1 MSQNQKSTQA
11 QICFSRTLKVKKT
24 PNMNS
29 PHQMEP
35 FNTNFIRFG
44 GLDWCQRHV
53 SLSTTII

>member
-1 MSQNQKSTQA
+1 
-11 QICFSRTLKVKKT
+11 
-24 PNMNS
+24 MNS

-53 SLSTTII
+53 SLSATII